1 MRTRHLNIGRVF
13 GSLVMLVLAG
23 MFVIG
28 CSDYTAPTAS
38 NATSS
43 EYADMWNPQPGETVD
58 GYNIPFY
65 VEGYWES
72 MYGNTVNPFVAV
84 PPRTFRV
91 GPDGAVIRFATHSL
105 TIPRGAVD
113 EYVMITLSNASVSA
127 VAIDCNPSPFHF
139 NVPVTLTLS
148 YSGTT
153 YSNDTGAEAP
163 LAVIYMAPDGSLE
176 ELPSTVDRAA
186 QTVSAPTDHFSRYI
200 IGSYAL

>member
-23 MFVIG
+23 MFMIG
-28 CSDYTAPTAS
+28 CSDFNAPTAS

-43 EYADMWNPQPGETVD
+43 EYADMWNPQPGETVN
-58 GYNIPFY
+58 GNEIPIY

-72 MYGNTVNPFVAV
+72 IYGNTVNPATVI
-84 PPRTFRV
+84 PPRSFRV
-91 GPDGAVIRFATHSL
+91 GPDGAVIRLASHSL

-113 EYVMITLSNASVSA
+113 DYVIITLSNASMTA

-148 YSGTT
+148 YDGTT
-153 YSNDTGAEAP
+153 YANDTTADRP
-163 LAVIYMAPDGSLE
+163 LNIVYMAPDGTFE
-176 ELPSTVDRAA
+176 TLPSTMDRTAL
-186 QTVSAPTDHFSRYI
+186 TVSAQTDHFSRYI
-200 IGSYAL
+200 IG